1 MSQETKLEK
10 KEEIASAQTAS
21 KDLNQYIKPLA
32 TIAVILV
39 LIIIGWFAYQNW
51 IVKPKESKAQSA
63 IAVAQQYFA
72 ADSFRLALNGDG
84 TNKGFL
90 SIMKTFSGSK
100 TADLAHYY
108 AGICY
113 LQTGDFNNAVKQLN
127 DFSTD
132 SKPVQMQALGA
143 LGDAYSEL
151 KENAKAIDS
160 YKKAS
165 GTFEE
170 DQANAS
176 EYLFRAA
183 LLSEISGKTKE
194 AVELYKSVKDKFP
207 NSARG
212 AQADKYIYRLSIE
225 PNDLSVK

>member
-1 MSQETKLEK
+1 MSQETKLER
-10 KEEIASAQTAS
+10 KEEIASAETAQ
-21 KDLNQYIKPLA
+21 KDLNRYIKPLA
-32 TIAVILV
+32 TLAVILV
-39 LIIIGWFAYQNW
+39 LIIVGWFGYQNM
-51 IVKPKESKAQSA
+51 IVKPKEDKAQSA
-63 IAVAQQYFA
+63 IAIAQQYFA

-84 TNKGFL
+84 SNKGFL
-90 SIMKTFSGSK
+90 SIIKSYDGSK
-100 TADLAHYY
+100 TGNLAHYY

-143 LGDAYSEL
+143 LGDSYSEL
-151 KENAKAIDS
+151 KQNDKAIDS

-165 GTFEE
+165 ATFEE

-183 LLSEISGKTKE
+183 LLSEISGKSKE
-194 AVELYKSVKDKFP
+194 AVDLYKSVKEKFP
-207 NSARG
+207 NTARG

-225 PNDLSVK
+225 PNDLSAK

>member
-1 MSQETKLEK
+1 MSQETKLERI
-10 KEEIASAQTAS
+10 EEIASAQTAQ
-21 KDLNQYIKPLA
+21 KDLNKYIKPLA
-32 TIAVILV
+32 TVAVILV
-39 LIIIGWFAYQNW
+39 VVILGWFGYQNF
-51 IVKPKESKAQSA
+51 VAKPKEAKAQSA

-72 ADSFRLALNGDG
+72 TDSFRLALNGDG
-84 TNKGFL
+84 SNKGFL
-90 SIMKTFSGSK
+90 SIASSFSGTK
-100 TADLAHYY
+100 TANLSHYY

-113 LQTGDFNNAVKQLN
+113 LQTGDFNNAVKQLG
-127 DFSTD
+127 DFTTE

-151 KENAKAIDS
+151 KQNDKAIDS

-165 GTFEE
+165 ATFED

-207 NSARG
+207 NTARG
-212 AQADKYIYRLSIE
+212 SQADKYINRLSIE

>member
-1 MSQETKLEK
+1 MSQETKIERN
-10 KEEIASAQTAS
+10 EEIASAQVAQ
-21 KDLNQYIKPLA
+21 KDLKQYIKPLA
-32 TIAVILV
+32 TIAIILV
-39 LIIIGWFAYQNW
+39 VIIVGWLGYQNL
-51 IVKPKESKAQSA
+51 VQKPKEIKAQSA

-90 SIMKTFSGSK
+90 SIMKTYDGTK
-100 TADLAHYY
+100 TAKLAHYY
-108 AGICY
+108 AGVCY

-127 DFSTD
+127 DFSTE
-132 SKPVQMQALGA
+132 SKPIQMEALGA

-151 KENAKAIDS
+151 KQNDKAIDS

-165 GTFEE
+165 ATFEE

-183 LLSEISGKTKE
+183 LLSEISGKTKD
-194 AVELYKSVKDKFP
+194 AVELYKSVKEKFP

-212 AQADKYIYRLSIE
+212 TQADKYIFRLSIE
-225 PNDLSVK
+225 PNDLSAK

>member
-1 MSQETKLEK
+1 MSQESKIER
-10 KEEIASAQTAS
+10 KEANTYTQTAQ
-21 KDLNQYIKPLA
+21 KDLKKYIKPLA
-32 TIAVILV
+32 TLAVILV
-39 LIIIGWFAYQNW
+39 AIIAGWLAYQNW
-51 IVKPKESKAQSA
+51 VVKPKESKAQSA

-84 TNKGFL
+84 ANKGFL
-90 SIMKTFSGSK
+90 AIIKSYGGSK
-100 TADLAHYY
+100 TGNLAHYY

-113 LQTGDFNNAVKQLN
+113 LQTGDFNNAVKQLGA
-127 DFSTD
+127 FSTE
-132 SKPVQMQALGA
+132 SKPIQMEALGA

-151 KENAKAIDS
+151 KQNDKAIDS

-165 GTFEE
+165 ATFEE
-170 DQANAS
+170 DEATAS

-183 LLSEISGKTKE
+183 LLSEVAGKSKE
-194 AVELYKSVKDKFP
+194 AVELYKSLKEKFP
-207 NSARG
+207 NTARG

>member
-1 MSQETKLEK
+1 MSKETKLER
-10 KEEIASAQTAS
+10 KEEIASAQTAQ
-21 KDLNQYIKPLA
+21 KDLNKYIKPLS
-32 TIAVILV
+32 TVAVV
-39 LIIIGWFAYQNW
+39 LIVIIAGWFGYQNW
-51 IVKPKESKAQSA
+51 IVKPKEAKAQSA

-84 TNKGFL
+84 ANKGFL
-90 SIMKTFSGSK
+90 GIIKSFDGTKSGN
-100 TADLAHYY
+100 LAHYY
-108 AGICY
+108 AGVCY
-113 LQTGDFNNAVKQLN
+113 LQTGDFNNAVKQLS
-127 DFSTD
+127 DFATD

-151 KENAKAIDS
+151 KQNDKAIDA

-165 GTFEE
+165 ATFEN

-183 LLSEISGKTKE
+183 LLNEIAGKTKE

-207 NSARG
+207 NTARG

-225 PNDLSVK
+225 PNDLSTK

>member
-1 MSQETKLEK
+1 MSQETKIERN
-10 KEEIASAQTAS
+10 EEIASAQVAQ
-21 KDLNQYIKPLA
+21 KDLKQYIKPLA
-32 TIAVILV
+32 TIAIILV
-39 LIIIGWFAYQNW
+39 VIIVGWLGYQNL
-51 IVKPKESKAQSA
+51 VQKPKEIKAQSA

-90 SIMKTFSGSK
+90 SIMKTYDGTK
-100 TADLAHYY
+100 TAKLAHYY
-108 AGICY
+108 AGVCY

-127 DFSTD
+127 DFSTE
-132 SKPVQMQALGA
+132 SKPIQMEALGA

-151 KENAKAIDS
+151 KQNDKAIDS

-165 GTFEE
+165 ATFEE

-183 LLSEISGKTKE
+183 LLSEISGKTKD
-194 AVELYKSVKDKFP
+194 AVELYKSVKEKFP

-212 AQADKYIYRLSIE
+212 TQADKYIFRLSVE
-225 PNDLSVK
+225 PNDLSAK

>member
-1 MSQETKLEK
+1 MSQETKLERN
-10 KEEIASAQTAS
+10 EEIASAKVAQR
-21 KDLNQYIKPLA
+21 DLNKYIKPLA

-39 LIIIGWFAYQNW
+39 LIIAGWLGYQNF
-51 IVKPKESKAQSA
+51 IVKPKENKAQTA
-63 IAVAQQYFA
+63 IAVAQEYFA

-84 TNKGFL
+84 QNKGFVA
-90 SIMKTFSGSK
+90 IMKSFSGTK
-100 TADLAHYY
+100 TANLAQYY

-113 LQTGDFNNAVKQLN
+113 LQTGDFNNAVKQLSS
-127 DFSTD
+127 FTTD

-151 KENAKAIDS
+151 KQNDKAIDS
-160 YKKAS
+160 YKKAAA
-165 GTFEE
+165 TFES

-183 LLSEISGKTKE
+183 LLNEIGGKTKE
-194 AVELYKSVKDKFP
+194 AVELYKSVKEKFP
-207 NSARG
+207 NTARG
-212 AQADKYIYRLSIE
+212 GQADKYIYRLSQE

>member
-1 MSQETKLEK
+1 MSQESKLER
-10 KEEIASAQTAS
+10 KEEMASARTAQ
-21 KDLNQYIKPLA
+21 KDLNSYIKPLA
-32 TIAVILV
+32 TIAIILI
-39 LIIIGWFAYQNW
+39 LIIVGWFGYQNW
-51 IVKPKESKAQSA
+51 IVKPKETKAQGA

-72 ADSFRLALNGDG
+72 ADSFRLALNGNG
-84 TNKGFL
+84 ANKGFL
-90 SIMKTFSGSK
+90 SIIKSYDGTKTGK
-100 TADLAHYY
+100 LAHYY

-127 DFSTD
+127 DFSTE
-132 SKPVQMQALGA
+132 SKPIQMQALGA

-151 KENAKAIDS
+151 KQNDKAIDS

-165 GTFEE
+165 ATFED

-183 LLSEISGKTKE
+183 LLSEIGGKSKE
-194 AVELYKSVKDKFP
+194 AVDLYKSVKEKFP
-207 NSARG
+207 NTARG

-225 PNDLSVK
+225 PNDLSAK